1 MVDCQR
7 NINGMHLIL
16 WISIFNLSPCFSFE
30 VGFSEY
36 SEYTDAYSRS
46 DIEMMKNSKNKNL
59 YKQSEPEQ
67 GTMLNIGATET
78 KPKQENKKPTNWYLL
93 YLSGNTSVVHKRL
106 PDFLNYL
113 KINLGGLTE
122 SDYEKVSINSV
133 SYVPSLIVNISFT
146 GNYTVKQLV
155 KLSERNDS
163 ILVLSS
169 IPFYLT
175 TVTSHNDILIPKPF
189 TNSLSTARE
198 EEALIYLAIGAA
210 IAFVLSAG
218 VLVSILI
225 LVKKKDRIKDK
236 EPLIRSQSRSLS
248 SRYQD
253 PPQMIYSETF
263 SQGLEREKERLH
275 QFTPIDDN
283 FAPVET
289 EVDFVPR
296 YIKDDER
303 ASWMSE
309 GSILDTTTSSNY
321 NHKKNLSTFSD
332 ECSEANPDHD
342 RRSQMSRSPFYWT
355 LESQSH
361 SPTPTVMTVNGTSPS
376 PQPINVPTSRKKP
389 PRPPSRTDSLN
400 PRSTTKTRPKSSITS
415 QSSKSDIPTRR
426 LSVPAPFH
434 MSSRPGSVVS
444 NFSNS
449 SFPTAHAQ
457 SPTFPFP
464 PAPAISQEQIDKD
477 VHSILRNLD
486 IVEEVPQND

>member
-332 ECSEANPDHD
+332 ECSEPAPEQD

-355 LESQSH
+355 LESH
-361 SPTPTVMTVNGTSPS
+361 SPTPTVNGTSPS
-376 PQPINVPTSRKKP
+376 PQPNPSSRKKP

-415 QSSKSDIPTRR
+415 QSLKKSDIPTRR

-434 MSSRPGSVVS
+434 MSSRPGSVI
-444 NFSNS
+444 SNS
-449 SFPTAHAQ
+449 SFPSVQ

-486 IVEEVPQND
+486 IVEEVPNND